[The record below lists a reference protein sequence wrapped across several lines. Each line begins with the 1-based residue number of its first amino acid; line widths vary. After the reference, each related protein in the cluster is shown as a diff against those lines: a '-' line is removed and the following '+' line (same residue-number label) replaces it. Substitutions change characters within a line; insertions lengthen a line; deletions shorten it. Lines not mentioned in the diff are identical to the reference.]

1 MYIFGE
7 QLDPWQISGWALGF
21 CTEVQVA
28 APGFESPGRLEIFGL
43 SMSNSLYLVR
53 SGGWGAG
60 LGRSEVGTVKW
71 GTRGG
76 LGFAL

>member
-7 QLDPWQISGWALGF
+7 QLEPWQTSGWALGF

-43 SMSNSLYLVR
+43 SMRNSLYFVR
-53 SGGWGAG
+53 SGG
-60 LGRSEVGTVKW
+60 
-71 GTRGG
+71 
-76 LGFAL
+76 